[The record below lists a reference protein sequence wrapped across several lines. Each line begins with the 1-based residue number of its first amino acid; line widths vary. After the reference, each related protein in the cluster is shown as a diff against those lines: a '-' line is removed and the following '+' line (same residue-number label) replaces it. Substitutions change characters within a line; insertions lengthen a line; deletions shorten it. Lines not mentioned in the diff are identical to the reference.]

1 MVKLS
6 VNINK
11 IATIRNAR
19 GGNVPNLVKMAED
32 IQKFGAD
39 GITIHPRPDERHIR
53 YSDAINL
60 GKSVKKEFNIEGNP
74 IKKFIDLVLNIKP
87 TQVTLVPDSIDQIT
101 SNAGWDTKKH
111 QKKLKEIISEFKSN
125 GIRTSIF
132 VDPNPTMV
140 EYAKMT
146 GSDRVELYTESF
158 AVGFENGDLEVI
170 NDFIK
175 CSEIANSLEMKVNAG
190 HDLNLKNIEYFS
202 TNMPFLDEVSIGHA
216 LISESIYFGI
226 DNVINLYI
234 DKLNR

>member
-1 MVKLS
+1 MTRLS

-11 IATIRNAR
+11 IATLRNSR
-19 GGNVPNLVKMAED
+19 GGNTPNLLEVARDLKGY
-32 IQKFGAD
+32 GAQ
-39 GITIHPRPDERHIR
+39 GITIHPRPDQRHIK
-53 YSDAINL
+53 YSDALALPEVLIT
-60 GKSVKKEFNIEGNP
+60 EFNIEGNP
-74 IKKFIDLVLNIKP
+74 IPKFIDLVNQIKP
-87 TQVTLVPDSIDQIT
+87 DQVTLVPDAENAIT
-101 SNAGWDTKKH
+101 SNAGWDTKIH
-111 QKKLKEIISEFKSN
+111 EKKLKEIISEFKSN

-132 VDPNPTMV
+132 VDPKPTMV
-140 EYAKMT
+140 EYAKKT

-158 AVGFENGDLEVI
+158 AVGFEKGDLKVI
-170 NDFIK
+170 NDFIE

-216 LISESIYFGI
+216 LISESIYLGI

>member
-1 MVKLS
+1 MINLS
-6 VNINK
+6 VNVNK
-11 IATIRNAR
+11 IALIRNSR
-19 GGNVPNLVKMAED
+19 GSNSPNLYDFCKK
-32 IQKFGAD
+32 IITYGAK
-39 GITIHPRPDERHIR
+39 GITIHPRPDERHIK
-53 YSDAINL
+53 YSDAVDL

-74 IKKFIDLVLNIKP
+74 IKKFIDLVLDVKP

-101 SNAGWDTKKH
+101 SNAGWDTKKN
-111 QKKLKEIISEFKSN
+111 QNKLKEIISEFKSN

-140 EYAKMT
+140 EYAKKT
-146 GSDRVELYTESF
+146 GTDRVELYTESF
-158 AVGFENGDLEVI
+158 AVGFENGDLKVI
-170 NDFIK
+170 NDFIE
-175 CSEIANSLEMKVNAG
+175 CSKIANSLEMKVNAG

-216 LISESIYFGI
+216 LISESIYLGI